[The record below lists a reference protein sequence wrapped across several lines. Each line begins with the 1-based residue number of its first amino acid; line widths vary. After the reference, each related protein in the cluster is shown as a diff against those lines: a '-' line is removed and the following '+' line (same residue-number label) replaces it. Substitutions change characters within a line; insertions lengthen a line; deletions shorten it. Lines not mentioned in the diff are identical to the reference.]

1 MLSADSQDLGS
12 LFLLVMNILTS
23 LHMVFISM
31 IMESLKMVGCFSRYT
46 AVATLKNTCKIVG
59 FLFLLFFIYLMS
71 MKLYQYLLLPWM
83 MKCWVCGQ
91 TAV

>member
-1 MLSADSQDLGS
+1 MLSADSQDSGS

-46 AVATLKNTCKIVG
+46 TVATLKNTCKIVG

-71 MKLYQYLLLPWM
+71 MKLYQYLLLPNPLE
-83 MKCWVCGQ
+83 
-91 TAV
+91 